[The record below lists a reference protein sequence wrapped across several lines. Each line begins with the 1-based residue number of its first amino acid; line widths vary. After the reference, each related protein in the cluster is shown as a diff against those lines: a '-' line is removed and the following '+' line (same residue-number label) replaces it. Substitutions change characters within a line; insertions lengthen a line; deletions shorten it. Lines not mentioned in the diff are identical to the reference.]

1 MRRAGR
7 AFVKAATTG
16 WSSASWTPRARR
28 FPTSRGATTPPP
40 RNCGSRGLH
49 EGDYR
54 LLVLGIRGDAAAD
67 GVTVRP
73 IRHLDEEWLTFPET
87 LDSPLAAEYFYSQT
101 PLRWSCTRVP
111 TGTRREVIL
120 AGEVVQRRIVGRV
133 DFSISFRNPY
143 VGAAFVSSQVAI
155 EPCRIRTG
163 LTGGGELTGE
173 GTVQLRTLAPGRETA
188 WLLPPTVGGYGT
200 AGRG

>member
-1 MRRAGR
+1 MDASGEAVPNLKGR
-7 AFVKAATTG
+7 YDSAT
-16 WSSASWTPRARR
+16 SELRIE
-28 FPTSRGATTPPP
+28 
-40 RNCGSRGLH
+40 GLH

-101 PLRWSCTRVP
+101 PLRVVVHEGVP

-120 AGEVVQRRIVGRV
+120 AGRSCSAALSDAWTSRSRSATPMSARPSSARRWR
-133 DFSISFRNPY
+133 SNR
-143 VGAAFVSSQVAI
+143 AASA
-155 EPCRIRTG
+155 RADR
-163 LTGGGELTGE
+163 GGELTGE